1 MGFIT
6 TDRPSPSSKK
16 KVSSKTWD
24 GFGYTSVADCLRFYD
39 PRQVTTSY
47 RTGRPYGVSS
57 SDSLEDVVDA
67 SGSYQDMFHALKQDL
82 RDSPP
87 LGSDTGHEFNTLDQR
102 VTLSHSNEHLEGIDG
117 GRKWRYDGPIS
128 PDVGHLVPAL
138 YTGSLF
144 GGAPD
149 VNQSVYGPTAIKLTA
164 PTNPIE
170 ALAVGLAELKS
181 EGFPPSVNLDHW
193 KSRTASARHA
203 GEAHLEVQF
212 GWLPLM
218 SDIQKTFYAIKH
230 ASQLLDQLQRDSGG
244 TIRRRMTFPTT
255 VSEQFNTL
263 SPSHPIWVENVAPS
277 ALASMMVGRAT
288 AGILTESIRSQNTVS
303 FSGAF
308 TYYLQRD
315 NSTLNKLKG
324 YEQKINHLL
333 GTRVTPETLWNLA
346 PWSWL
351 SDWKINI
358 GDNISNAVR
367 LSEDGLVLRYGYLM
381 SETITDHTLSLS
393 GPVSTTGVSGPY
405 SITFSTIRKERVR
418 ATPYGFAINPTSF
431 NVRQWG
437 ILGALGLTK
446 APEKLW

>member
-1 MGFIT
+1 MPDGYVT
-6 TDRPSPSSKK
+6 QDRAAPRKLIP
-16 KVSSKTWD
+16 SKTWD
-24 GFGYTSVADCLRFYD
+24 GFGYTSVADTLRFYNL
-39 PRQVTTSY
+39 RQVTTSY
-47 RTGRPYGVSS
+47 RTGRASGVSEPS
-57 SDSLEDVVDA
+57 SLEEIVDK
-67 SGSYQDMFHALKQDL
+67 SGSYQDMFHALKTDL
-82 RDSPP
+82 HNTPQG
-87 LGSDTGHEFNTLDQR
+87 LDTGHDFSTLLQS
-102 VTLSHSNEHLEGIDG
+102 VTVSHAADHLEGIDG
-117 GRKWRYDGPIS
+117 GRKWRYDGPIV

-144 GGAPD
+144 GSTPD
-149 VNQSVYGPTAIKLTA
+149 VNTSVYGPTAIKLTA

-193 KSRTASARHA
+193 KEMTASARLA
-203 GEAHLEVQF
+203 GEKHLEVQF

-218 SDIQKTFYAIKH
+218 SDIQKTFYAIKN
-230 ASQLLDQLQRDSGG
+230 AGRLLDQFQRDAGG

-255 VSEQFNTL
+255 VSEEFHTL
-263 SPSHPIWVENVAPS
+263 SASHPLWVENVAPS

-288 AGILTESIRSQNTVS
+288 AGVLTESIRTQNTVS

-308 TYYLQRD
+308 TYHLQRD
-315 NSTLNKLKG
+315 NSTLNKLKA
-324 YEQKINHLL
+324 YEQRINHLL

-351 SDWKINI
+351 SDWKMNI

-381 SETITDHTLSLS
+381 SETISDHTLTLS
-393 GPVSTTGVSGPY
+393 GPVSTTGVTGPY
-405 SITFSTIRKERVR
+405 SITFTVVRKERVR
-418 ATPYGFAINPTSF
+418 ATPYGFAINPNSF

>member
-1 MGFIT
+1 MADGFIT
-6 TDRPSPSSKK
+6 QDRPAPRKII
-16 KVSSKTWD
+16 SSKTWD
-24 GFGYTSVADCLRFYD
+24 GFGYTSVADCLRLWN

-47 RTGRPYGVSS
+47 RTSGPLGVDS
-57 SDSLEDVVDA
+57 SDSLEDVVDQ
-67 SGSYQDMFHALKQDL
+67 SVDYKSKFHALKSQQRNDT
-82 RDSPP
+82 S
-87 LGSDTGHEFNTLDQR
+87 GADTGHDFNTLKQSIE
-102 VTLSHSNEHLEGIDG
+102 VGSSAAHLEGVDG
-117 GRKWRYDGPIS
+117 GRKWRYDGPVI
-128 PDVGHLVPAL
+128 PDLGFTFPGTFYH
-138 YTGSLF
+138 GSLF

-149 VNQSVYGPTAIKLTA
+149 VDVNVYGPTAIKLTA

-193 KSRTASARHA
+193 KKMTASARTA
-203 GEAHLEVQF
+203 GEAHLEIQF

-218 SDIQKTFYAIKH
+218 SDIQKTFYAIKN
-230 ASQLLDQLQRDSGG
+230 ASRLLDQFQRDSGG

-255 VSEQFNTL
+255 VTETTYDDMYTTAWAENV
-263 SPSHPIWVENVAPS
+263 SPSGF
-277 ALASMMVGRAT
+277 ASMWQGRST
-288 AGILTESIRSQNTVS
+288 GGVLTEHLRTQNTVS

-308 TYYLQRD
+308 TYFLQRD
-315 NSTLNKLKG
+315 NSTLNKLKA

-351 SDWKINI
+351 SDWKLNI

-367 LSEDGLVLRYGYLM
+367 LSEDGLVLKYGYLM
-381 SETITDHTLSLS
+381 SETITDHTLLLR
-393 GPVSTTGVSGPY
+393 GPVPAMGGSCGPI
-405 SITFSTIRKERVR
+405 SITFTTVRKERVR
-418 ATPYGFAINPTSF
+418 ATPYGFAINPNSF

-446 APEKLW
+446 APNKLW